1 MTMEDTIEM
10 TPVES
15 AKAAG
20 LRYVTDAKP
29 GIRRKRA
36 GKHFSYIGLDG
47 KPIRDEK
54 ELRRI
59 RSLAIPP
66 AWKDVW
72 ICPDPRGHLQATGRD
87 ARGRKQ
93 YRYHPQWRKVR
104 DETKYDR
111 MVAFGRALPAIR
123 KCVERDL
130 KLPGLPREKVLA
142 TIVYLLD
149 ISSVRIGNEEY
160 ARENNSFGLTTMRN
174 KHVDIEGANLHFQFR
189 GKSGKEQRI
198 DIRDRRLARIVKNCR
213 DLSGQELFQ
222 YIDEKQQCH
231 VVESSDVNEYLKQI
245 SGQDFTAKDFRTW
258 SGTVAATS
266 ALQELGEYETQTQA
280 KKNVV
285 RAIELA
291 AQCLGN
297 TPAICRKSYVHPDII
312 TSYLSGSLLT
322 AIKSD
327 KEQIEELP
335 DGLRSEE
342 ITVLVFLQ
350 E

>member
-1 MTMEDTIEM
+1 MEDTIEM

-29 GIRRKRA
+29 GIRRKRV

-47 KPIRDEK
+47 KPIHDEK
-54 ELRRI
+54 ELQRI

-72 ICPDPRGHLQATGRD
+72 ICPDLRGHLQATGRD
-87 ARGRKQ
+87 AKGRKQ

-123 KCVERDL
+123 KRVEHDL
-130 KLPGLPREKVLA
+130 KLPGLSREKVLA
-142 TIVYLLD
+142 AIVRLLD
-149 ISSVRIGNEEY
+149 ITSVRIGNEEY
-160 ARENNSFGLTTMRN
+160 ARENNSFGLTTMRDD
-174 KHVDIEGANLHFQFR
+174 HVDIEGASIHFQFR
-189 GKSGKEQRI
+189 GKSGKEQSV

-213 DLSGQELFQ
+213 DLPGQELFQ
-222 YIDEKQQCH
+222 YVDEDQQCH
-231 VVESSDVNEYLKQI
+231 IVESADVNEYLKQI
-245 SGQDFTAKDFRTW
+245 SDQDFTAKDFRTW
-258 SGTVAATS
+258 SGTVAAAS
-266 ALQELGEYETQTQA
+266 ALQDLGEYETQTQA

-322 AIKSD
+322 AID
-327 KEQIEELP
+327 CEKEQVEDLLE
-335 DGLRSEE
+335 GLRSEE

-350 E
+350 Q

>member
-1 MTMEDTIEM
+1 MEDTTVT
-10 TPVES
+10 TPIES

-29 GIRRKRA
+29 GIRRKRV

-47 KPIRDEK
+47 KAIHDQK
-54 ELRRI
+54 ELERI

-66 AWKDVW
+66 AWTDVW
-72 ICPDPRGHLQATGRD
+72 ISPDPRGHLLATGRD
-87 ARGRKQ
+87 AKGRKQ

-111 MVAFGRALPAIR
+111 MAAFGRILPSIR
-123 KCVERDL
+123 EHVDHDL

-142 TIVYLLD
+142 AIVRLLD
-149 ISSVRIGNEEY
+149 VTSLRIGNEEY
-160 ARENNSFGLTTMRN
+160 ARENNSFGLTTMRDD
-174 KHVDIEGANLHFQFR
+174 HVAIDGASMHFQFR
-189 GKSGKEQRI
+189 GKSGKEQVI

-213 DLSGQELFQ
+213 DLPGQELFQ
-222 YIDEKQQCH
+222 YVDEEQQCH
-231 VVESSDVNEYLKQI
+231 VIESSDVNEYLKHI

-258 SGTVAATS
+258 SGTVAAAG
-266 ALQELGEYETQTQA
+266 ALQDLGEYETQTQA

-285 RAIELA
+285 RAIESA
-291 AQCLGN
+291 ALCLGN

-312 TSYLSGSLLT
+312 NSYLSGSLLT
-322 AIKSD
+322 AISSD
-327 KEQIEELP
+327 EQQMSEELP

-342 ITVLVFLQ
+342 IAVLLFLQ
-350 E
+350 Q